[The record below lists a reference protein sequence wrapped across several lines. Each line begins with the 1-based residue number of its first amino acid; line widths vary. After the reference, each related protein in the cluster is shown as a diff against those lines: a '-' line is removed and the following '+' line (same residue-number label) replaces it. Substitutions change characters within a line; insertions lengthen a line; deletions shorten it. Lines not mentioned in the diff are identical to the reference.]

1 MFLFLI
7 TVLSYNIYKLNLKA
21 KNYIIF
27 DYETSSVLSYD
38 FLKDVL
44 SNNLEHRNLFFYKNE
59 NSSELYFYKFFNN
72 TNTSKENRVYII
84 EKDKNFT
91 LNNFLIPINRYCE
104 LNEIIPKFLLE
115 KSNENI
121 PIIKV
126 ENYVNFSKVIWN
138 NILNDQININKTNT
152 INIIYNILNE
162 TVASLTLLF
171 KNYPLLFFKN
181 NEEKIKNVFEII
193 LNASKYSTTVEFNTI
208 YNSLKNLVENYNDNY
223 IMQRYHS
230 IKGQDITEESKDFCF
245 SCLLTDISNI
255 LGYFNNPNQY
265 CFEICNIVEYQ
276 TNFIFGQFF
285 VGVTVDLN
293 INIVKHDY
301 TNKPYIF
308 IYDNNNVKIDKFIT
322 IDYDDKFTIFF
333 NKLFCLQ
340 NDINRIKVIIHTI
353 NKIYESNN
361 IDLKKNIYD

>member
-59 NSSELYFYKFFNN
+59 NLSELYFYKFFNN

-121 PIIKV
+121 PII
-126 ENYVNFSKVIWN
+126 
-138 NILNDQININKTNT
+138 
-152 INIIYNILNE
+152 
-162 TVASLTLLF
+162 
-171 KNYPLLFFKN
+171 